1 MLEPDYYGAID
12 VATGRSVLY
21 QPRLDENYAIIMGQI
36 PTPEEVR
43 WYLMCILFK
52 SWFNPKQRLCT
63 INYVFI
69 HRSIFNRNHITGPVC
84 IYAGS

>member
-21 QPRLDENYAIIMGQI
+21 QPRLDENYAIIMGHI

-43 WYLMCILFK
+43 WYLMCI
-52 SWFNPKQRLCT
+52 
-63 INYVFI
+63 
-69 HRSIFNRNHITGPVC
+69 
-84 IYAGS
+84 